1 MSCINPQRLRE
12 YPVDVEDVFYGDMHK
27 VAIFIDGGY
36 LDKVLDPLRHSRR
49 VGYHTLIA
57 NLVAKAGGDREIIR
71 IYYYHCLPY
80 QGNPPT
86 PEQSLKL
93 GNAQRFFRAL
103 QRTPRFEVRLGR
115 LEYRGNNSAGIPIY
129 EQKRVDL
136 LLGIDLTLHAAKGTV
151 DEMFIVAGDSD
162 FIPAIC
168 AAKSEGII
176 TYLIHGANPH
186 DDLLDEVDER
196 IEITQIDVDNAVISH
211 P

>member
-1 MSCINPQRLRE
+1 MFHLESI
-12 YPVDVEDVFYGDMHK
+12 MHR
-27 VAIFIDGGY
+27 VAVFIDGGY
-36 LDKVLDPLRHSRR
+36 LDKVLDPMRR
-49 VGYHTLIA
+49 NRKIGFHK
-57 NLVAKAGGDREIIR
+57 LVVDLVSKAGMDREIIR

-80 QGNPPT
+80 QDNPPT
-86 PEQSLKL
+86 PDQSLKL

-103 QRTPRFEVRLGR
+103 QRTSRFEVRLGR
-115 LEYRGNNSAGIPIY
+115 LEYRGNDAQGVPIY

-151 DEMFIVAGDSD
+151 DEMFIIAGDSD

-176 TYLIHGANPH
+176 TYLVHGANPH

-196 IEITQIDVDNAVISH
+196 IEITQAIVDSAVIS
-211 P
+211 